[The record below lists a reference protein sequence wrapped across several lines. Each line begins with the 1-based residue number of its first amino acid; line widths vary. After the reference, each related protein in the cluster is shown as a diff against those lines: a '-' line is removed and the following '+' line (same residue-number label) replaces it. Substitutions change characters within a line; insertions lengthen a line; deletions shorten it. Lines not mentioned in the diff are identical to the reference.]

1 MDDSALRDKIE
12 LRELLAR
19 LCRGVDRA
27 DEELVASCYTADSVD
42 RHGTFEG
49 TGREFARYICH
60 ESPVSGDARFLHHSL
75 GQSLFDVEGDRA
87 TGETYF
93 NFHMVTEPDALY
105 QGIGRYV
112 DVFARVDGKWL
123 IAERTVVTEW
133 TGRHQVRTLGPGPA
147 DHTGAR
153 DRSDPVYSVAGDPA
167 ARAD

>member
-1 MDDSALRDKIE
+1 MDDVTLRDKIE
-12 LRELLAR
+12 LGELLAR

-42 RHGTFEG
+42 RHGAFEG

-60 ESPVSGDARFLHHSL
+60 ESPVSSDARFLHHSL
-75 GQSLFDVEGDRA
+75 GQSLFDVDGDRA

-93 NFHMVTEPDALY
+93 NFHMATGPDTLFH
-105 QGIGRYV
+105 GIGRYV

-133 TGRHQVRTLGPGPA
+133 TGQHQVHTLGPGA
-147 DHTGAR
+147 DDHVGTR
-153 DRSDPVYSVAGDPA
+153 DRTDPVYSVLPGSAGLA
-167 ARAD
+167 G